1 MFRGPCEKK
10 KKTPPSDLAPAAST
24 TTNPSWHCEMREAGA
39 RLGLALAAL
48 GQAGAEADGSA
59 AVFAVLCVRLPS
71 LPFVALDS

>member
-1 MFRGPCEKK
+1 
-10 KKTPPSDLAPAAST
+10 
-24 TTNPSWHCEMREAGA
+24 MREAGA